1 MEQQINVLIVE
12 DTPEQSDALVKV
24 FEANQ
29 YHIVGVGRTHQEALN
44 LFLANKVDVLIIDI
58 FLGPNPDGILFAET
72 INALPNASRPFVF
85 LTSSTD
91 RGIFDRAK
99 LTKPFSF
106 LLKPF
111 NSLEVLYALEMAI
124 EKFYDQEE
132 VFDGDEEDTVVGT
145 DYFFIKKKD
154 VLKKV
159 AISDIVHIEVEERY
173 CSIFSHSE
181 KFVVQIS
188 LAKIMDLLDPQRF
201 MRTHRNFLV
210 NVNCIE
216 EIQTADNLLRMSN
229 GNLVPVSEK
238 YRDVLKNFRFIR

>member
-12 DTPEQSDALVKV
+12 DTPEQSDALIQVL
-24 FEANQ
+24 EANQ
-29 YHIVGVGRTHQEALN
+29 YNVVGVGRSHQEALN
-44 LFLANKVDVLIIDI
+44 LFLANKVDIIVIDI
-58 FLGPNPDGILFAET
+58 FLGPNPDGIVFAET

-91 RGIFDRAK
+91 RSIFERAK

-106 LLKPF
+106 LMKPF
-111 NSLEVLYALEMAI
+111 NALEVLYALEMAI

-132 VFDGDEEDTVVGT
+132 VFDGDEENTVVGT

-159 AISDIVHIEVEERY
+159 AIADIVHIEVEERY
-173 CSIFSHSE
+173 CSIYSQSE

-188 LAKIMDLLDPQRF
+188 LAKIMELLDPQIF

-238 YRDVLKNFRFIR
+238 FRDVLKSFRVIR